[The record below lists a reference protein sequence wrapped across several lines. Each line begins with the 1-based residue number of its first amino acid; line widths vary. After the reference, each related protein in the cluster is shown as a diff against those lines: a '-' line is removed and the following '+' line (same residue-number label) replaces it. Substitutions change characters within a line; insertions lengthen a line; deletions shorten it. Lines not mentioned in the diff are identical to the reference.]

1 MTDGARAVRRASA
14 RPSCRR
20 AATLFLSN
28 GYQGTSVDQ
37 IAASAEV
44 SKQTVYKHF
53 GDKQELLLA
62 IVNDA
67 LDSTVTPF
75 LDRIAAL
82 ADTTDLEADLTALA
96 GDYLRAVLQE
106 PVVQLRRLVV
116 GEANRVPALAQ
127 LYYEQAPARTLAA
140 FADCFGTAARSRP
153 ACTCPEPSL
162 AAEHF
167 AFLIVGRCIDQAL
180 FCGGPQV
187 LAGIDVD
194 RTSARA
200 CRCFSPAIGR
210 SLRRMAIGSRR
221 GRRGRPARR
230 CASARRIRVAD
241 DDGSAVVDEHPRRGA
256 ADVDLPDPRQRGHR
270 RREQRNRLAASR

>member
-1 MTDGARAVRRASA
+1 MTEAALGRSA
-14 RPSCRR
+14 RKRVTILSAGRD
-20 AATLFLSN
+20 LFLSN

-62 IVNDA
+62 IVNEA

-75 LDRIAAL
+75 LGRIAKL
-82 ADTTDLEADLTALA
+82 ADTDDLEADLVVLA
-96 GDYLRAVLQE
+96 DEYLRTVLTE
-106 PVVQLRRLVV
+106 PVVQLRRLIV

-127 LYYEQAPARTLAA
+127 LYYEQAPSRALTA
-140 FADCFGTAARSRP
+140 FAECMGRLHDRGVLSV
-153 ACTCPEPSL
+153 PEPAV

-167 AFLIVGRCIDQAL
+167 AFLVVGRCIDQAL

-194 RTSARA
+194 RHVRA
-200 CRCFSPAIGR
+200 AVGLFLAGY
-210 SLRRMAIGSRR
+210 
-221 GRRGRPARR
+221 RPR
-230 CASARRIRVAD
+230 
-241 DDGSAVVDEHPRRGA
+241 
-256 ADVDLPDPRQRGHR
+256 
-270 RREQRNRLAASR
+270 

>member
-1 MTDGARAVRRASA
+1 MTGAVPGRSA
-14 RPSCRR
+14 RKR
-20 AATLFLSN
+20 ATILAAGRELFLSH

-62 IVNDA
+62 IVNEA

-75 LDRIAAL
+75 LDRIAKL
-82 ADTTDLEADLTALA
+82 ADTDDLEADLTALA
-96 GDYLRAVLQE
+96 GEYLRAVLTE

-127 LYYEQAPARTLAA
+127 LYYEQAPSRALAA
-140 FADCFGTAARSRP
+140 FADCMERLDDRGLLSVSEP
-153 ACTCPEPSL
+153 AV

-167 AFLIVGRCIDQAL
+167 AFLVVGRCIDQAL

-187 LAGIDVD
+187 LAGLDVD
-194 RTSARA
+194 RHVRA
-200 CRCFSPAIGR
+200 G
-210 SLRRMAIGSRR
+210 
-221 GRRGRPARR
+221 
-230 CASARRIRVAD
+230 VALFLA
-241 DDGSAVVDEHPRRGA
+241 GYLPRHGITER
-256 ADVDLPDPRQRGHR
+256 
-270 RREQRNRLAASR
+270 

>member
-1 MTDGARAVRRASA
+1 MTELLGRSA
-14 RPSCRR
+14 RKRLTILSAGR
-20 AATLFLSN
+20 ALFLSN

-53 GDKQELLLA
+53 GDKHELLLA
-62 IVNDA
+62 IVTTA
-67 LDSTVTPF
+67 LESTVTPF

-82 ADTTDLEADLTALA
+82 ADTADLEMDLSALA

-140 FADCFGTAARSRP
+140 FADCFARLHDRGLLHV
-153 ACTCPEPSL
+153 PEPAL

-167 AFLIVGRCIDQAL
+167 AFLNIGRSIDQAL

-187 LAGIDVD
+187 LTNVDVD
-194 RTSARA
+194 DYVRA
-200 CRCFSPAIGR
+200 GV
-210 SLRRMAIGSRR
+210 
-221 GRRGRPARR
+221 
-230 CASARRIRVAD
+230 RVF
-241 DDGSAVVDEHPRRGA
+241 
-256 ADVDLPDPRQRGHR
+256 
-270 RREQRNRLAASR
+270 LAAYQARTG